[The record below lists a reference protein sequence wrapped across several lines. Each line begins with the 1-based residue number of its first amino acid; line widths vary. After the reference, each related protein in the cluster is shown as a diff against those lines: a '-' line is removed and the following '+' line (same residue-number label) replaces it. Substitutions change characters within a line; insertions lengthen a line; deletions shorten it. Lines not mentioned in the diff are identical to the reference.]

1 MVSLHA
7 LGWSSLYLNSRLMN
21 AVQIWDTG
29 GECLIVSIC
38 NLKSSELNN
47 RSWQKTCYC
56 KSIQLVTASVIA
68 WNNFSIAFELFRE
81 HRTLRLMGNARTVL
95 SKDEKR
101 TWTLYRGN
109 KKGLETQRWITETL
123 IWIQEDRQSKTSI
136 LTTSP
141 ALMFSGI

>member
-1 MVSLHA
+1 MVSLNA

-21 AVQIWDTG
+21 AVRISDAG

-38 NLKSSELNN
+38 HLKSSELNN

-68 WNNFSIAFELFRE
+68 RNNFFFIAFELFRE

-95 SKDEKR
+95 SKDKKR
-101 TWTLYRGN
+101 TCTDTVPR
-109 KKGLETQRWITETL
+109 KQKGFRNSEMNNRNTNMNSG
-123 IWIQEDRQSKTSI
+123 RQTK
-136 LTTSP
+136 
-141 ALMFSGI
+141 